1 MNGED
6 AAMTV
11 ALQPHPP
18 RQLIHEYSG
27 GKQEGIHMN
36 IGFVGV
42 GRMGQAMIPLLV
54 RAGHRVSA
62 WNRSADAL
70 CGLDEIDVLASAATA
85 FQQPVVISMLADDA
99 AVREVLL
106 ESAVLKTA
114 CDGCIHIVMSTL
126 SPALM
131 EQLQKEH
138 DEASLVLIAAPVFG
152 IPAVA
157 ATGELNILAAG
168 PEAAIDRVQPLLDV
182 LGKQTWRLGDQPV
195 QACIAKIAGN
205 MMIAQAIESLAEASL
220 LTEQYGLGPSAF
232 IEVVTQTLF
241 ACPSYQRYG
250 QNIANERYEPG
261 FKLSLGLKDVN
272 LALQAAEERGL
283 CLPAANVV
291 RSRMETAVANGLG
304 SKDWSAFSI
313 MSKRL
318 RPAALTPEPWHMN
331 PAKTSRRG
339 HFWITGERVN
349 QDGKQ
354 FQKGPMYVE
363 WESPEF
369 ITQPFPV
376 VLVHG
381 GTFQATEWFD
391 TPDGRPG
398 WAQRLVESG
407 HVVFCVDRPGHG
419 RSPYHSEILG
429 AMGPAFSYERAQEV
443 YFPEGGSGTQWP
455 FTADDDAA
463 FDAFI
468 AGYGPMPKDLA
479 ASQEMDADRL
489 AQLLDRIGKAIIV
502 THSASGPDGWLLA
515 DRRPGLIAA
524 IVAVEPMGPV
534 FGDTPG
540 IGALGWGLTAT
551 AIMYDPPRAS
561 AQEVQAADPSTLQIP
576 ALKGIPVALLTGET
590 SKFATFA
597 TSIVPF
603 LRTAGA
609 RVDHLDLPA
618 LGIHGNGHGLIY
630 ERNSDEA
637 LGVVLRWLSQSLPQV
652 NPHQPG
658 LVE

>member
-1 MNGED
+1 
-6 AAMTV
+6 
-11 ALQPHPP
+11 
-18 RQLIHEYSG
+18 
-27 GKQEGIHMN
+27 MN

-42 GRMGQAMIPLLV
+42 GSMGQAMIALLV
-54 RAGHRVSA
+54 QAGHRVSA
-62 WNRSADAL
+62 WNRSTDAL
-70 CGLDEIDVLASAATA
+70 CRLSEIDVLASAATA
-85 FQQPVVISMLADDA
+85 FQQQVVISMLADDT

-106 ESAVLKTA
+106 ESAALKTA

-138 DEASLVLIAAPVFG
+138 DEAGLVLIAAPVFG

-157 ATGELNILAAG
+157 AKGELNILAAG
-168 PEAAIDRVQPLLDV
+168 PEAAIDRVQPLFDV
-182 LGKQTWRLGDQPV
+182 LGQKTWRLGDRPV

-205 MMIAQAIESLAEASL
+205 MMITQAIQSLAEASL
-220 LTEQYGLGPSAF
+220 LTEQYGLSPAAF

-241 ACPSYQRYG
+241 ACPNYQRYG
-250 QNIANERYEPG
+250 QNIVNSRYEPG

-272 LALQAAEERGL
+272 LALRAAEDRGL
-283 CLPAANVV
+283 CLPAARVV
-291 RSRMETAVANGLG
+291 RSRMEAAVANGLG
-304 SKDWSAFSI
+304 NQDWSVFSI
-313 MSKRL
+313 TTKGV
-318 RPAALTPEPWHMN
+318 PADALSEEPWHMN
-331 PAKTSRRG
+331 TPTSSRRG
-339 HFWITGERVN
+339 NFWITGERVV
-349 QDGKQ
+349 QEGKQ

-363 WESPEF
+363 WESPQV
-369 ITQPFPV
+369 ITQPYPV

-381 GTFQATEWFD
+381 GTLQATEWFD

-398 WAQRLVESG
+398 WAQRFVESG

-419 RSPYHSEILG
+419 RSPYHSDILG
-429 AMGPAFSYERAQEV
+429 PMGPAFSYERAREV
-443 YFPEGGSGTQWP
+443 YFPEGGSETQWP
-455 FTADDDAA
+455 FAVDDDSA

-468 AGYGPMPKDLA
+468 AGYGPMPADLA
-479 ASQEMDADRL
+479 ASQAMDADRL

-540 IGALGWGLTAT
+540 IGTLEWGLTAT
-551 AIMYDPPRAS
+551 SMTYDPPRAS

-576 ALKGIPVALLTGET
+576 ALKGLPVALLTGEA
-590 SKFATFA
+590 SKFATYA
-597 TSIVPF
+597 TTIVPF

-609 RVDHLDLPA
+609 CVDHLDLPA
-618 LGIHGNGHGLIY
+618 FGIHGNGHGLIY

-637 LGVVLRWLSQSLPQV
+637 FGVVLRWLSQSLHQV
-652 NPHQPG
+652 QQTQPDS
-658 LVE
+658 EK